1 MLARVVGLMVFL
13 IAARAHAQPAAGASS
28 YQVRAEESSLTY
40 HLVHKLHKVNGVSKR
55 VEGRARIQP
64 GGLAQVMARAP
75 IESFDSGNSNRDAH
89 MKEATEAAR
98 FPHVELKATAS
109 NVVAP
114 ATFPATF
121 KTTFKAQLTFH
132 GVQQS
137 LDVPVEITFSDANRI
152 VATATI
158 TISLDRFKV
167 ERPSLMFVKVNDDV
181 SIDAHIVFVREGAK

>member
-1 MLARVVGLMVFL
+1 MSARLIGLMVFL
-13 IAARAHAQPAAGASS
+13 VAARAHAQPVVDGAS
-28 YQVRAEESSLTY
+28 YQVRVEESSLTY

-55 VEGRARIQP
+55 VEGRARILA
-64 GGLAQVMARAP
+64 GGLAQVMVRAP

-98 FPHVELKATAS
+98 VPQVELKATAS

-114 ATFPATF
+114 ATFPATV
-121 KTTFKAQLTFH
+121 KTQFKAQLTFH

-137 LDVPVEITFSDANRI
+137 LDIPVEITFSDASRI

-158 TISLDRFKV
+158 TISLDHFKV